1 MERNRMDNFEYTI
14 NGLTDFLK
22 CIFNINNT
30 LRKDGEKYEVLL
42 YRGHSNKEFKI
53 EPAIARG
60 RHSTTD
66 ISIFNEERN
75 LIELAKY
82 KLPSTFNKN
91 MAPINLLAL
100 LQHYGIPTRLLDVTT
115 NPLVS
120 LFFACLDDNEDGE
133 VIVFKNEQSDVAS
146 YPIVNAI
153 AESYKFAKGG
163 NYPIALFYKNV
174 IHQPYFIE
182 QKPMLDYL
190 EESFESGSNW
200 IVECCKKR
208 FFLQASEEI
217 LRQKIQQGQF
227 ILFNNDI
234 VTENEKN
241 YFKSL
246 ISPIEKNPKNI
257 EKRIIIPK
265 NQKKEIL
272 LQLKIL
278 GISEATLFSDNIDKV
293 CEGIY
298 TDRKVRI

>member
-1 MERNRMDNFEYTI
+1 MDNFEYTI
-14 NGLTDFLK
+14 NELTDFLK

-91 MAPINLLAL
+91 MAPIDLLAL

-146 YPIVNAI
+146 YLLLMQLLNLIN
-153 AESYKFAKGG
+153 
-163 NYPIALFYKNV
+163 L
-174 IHQPYFIE
+174 
-182 QKPMLDYL
+182 QK
-190 EESFESGSNW
+190 
-200 IVECCKKR
+200 VKT
-208 FFLQASEEI
+208 
-217 LRQKIQQGQF
+217 IQ
-227 ILFNNDI
+227 
-234 VTENEKN
+234 
-241 YFKSL
+241 
-246 ISPIEKNPKNI
+246 
-257 EKRIIIPK
+257 
-265 NQKKEIL
+265 
-272 LQLKIL
+272 
-278 GISEATLFSDNIDKV
+278 
-293 CEGIY
+293 
-298 TDRKVRI
+298 